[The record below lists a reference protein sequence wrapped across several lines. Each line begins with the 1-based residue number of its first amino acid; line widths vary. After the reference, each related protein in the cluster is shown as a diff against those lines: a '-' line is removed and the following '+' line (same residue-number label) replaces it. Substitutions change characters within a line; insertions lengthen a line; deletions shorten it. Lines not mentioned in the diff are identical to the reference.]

1 MQSWQVLSTPALTVI
16 HSLEHNSPVIVVT
29 LGVWWQF
36 AKWKPSVFTWLPS
49 AVWKHFNQREYCAV
63 AYSKCLKIYLVVK
76 VHCSNLSP
84 QSGTPWVIIEF
95 RWLFEQE
102 NHPNEIF
109 SKLLELNSFLF
120 LFFWLFFFSLIL
132 GQRFEDWDQL
142 WNIYLCLWV
151 RDPSWKIHQCKRWEC
166 FDLVRQV
173 GFTEQHRYYG
183 VNLALTFMKIF
194 MVSQF
199 LTNLQL
205 KAFYFFVNHFR
216 FGGCNQYF

>member
-109 SKLLELNSFLF
+109 SKLLELNSNIFFFL
-120 LFFWLFFFSLIL
+120 LFFFFLSYPWAAFRRLRPTLEYILVSLS
-132 GQRFEDWDQL
+132 QR
-142 WNIYLCLWV
+142 
-151 RDPSWKIHQCKRWEC
+151 S
-166 FDLVRQV
+166 
-173 GFTEQHRYYG
+173 
-183 VNLALTFMKIF
+183 
-194 MVSQF
+194 
-199 LTNLQL
+199 QL
-205 KAFYFFVNHFR
+205 KNPSV
-216 FGGCNQYF
+216 

>member
-120 LFFWLFFFSLIL
+120 LFFWLFFFLLSLGSVSKIETNS
-132 GQRFEDWDQL
+132 GIYTCVFESEIPAEKSISVKGE
-142 WNIYLCLWV
+142 NV
-151 RDPSWKIHQCKRWEC
+151 
-166 FDLVRQV
+166 
-173 GFTEQHRYYG
+173 
-183 VNLALTFMKIF
+183 LTLLDK
-194 MVSQF
+194 
-199 LTNLQL
+199 
-205 KAFYFFVNHFR
+205 
-216 FGGCNQYF
+216 